1 MMLTNKML
9 NEHQEDKLLKIL
21 EERFESNKDR
31 HPKIKWADVVKRL
44 KGNQHLLW
52 SLEQMETSGGEPDII
67 QDGDDFKKIVFYDC
81 SKESPLGRR
90 SLCYDEEALASRK
103 KNKPRNSAL
112 GMAEEM
118 GVEILD
124 EKDYRKLQE
133 LLPFDLVSSSWIKT
147 PEKIRKLGGA
157 LFGDCRY
164 ATVFIYHN
172 GAESYYASRG
182 FRSKLVVP

>member
-1 MMLTNKML
+1 MINNKTL
-9 NEHQEDKLLKIL
+9 SEQQENKLLEIL
-21 EERFESNKDR
+21 EERFETNKDR
-31 HPKIKWADVVKRL
+31 HPKIKWLDVVKRL
-44 KGNQHLLW
+44 KGNHNVFW
-52 SLEQMETSGGEPDII
+52 SLEQMETSGGEPDVI
-67 QDGDDFKKIVFYDC
+67 QQEDKIEEIVFYDC

-103 KNKPRNSAL
+103 KNKPRNSAM
-112 GMAEEM
+112 GMATEM

-124 EKDYRKLQE
+124 EADYRKLQE
-133 LLPFDLVSSSWIKT
+133 VLHFDLVSSSWIKT

-157 LFGDCRY
+157 LFGDYRY

-172 GAESYYASRG
+172 GVESYYAGRG